1 MYSIAFPDMVS
12 NTNTKIIS
20 DHEATW
26 SNLKLLLLSAK
37 QTLFGD
43 PYFGS
48 NLKKLMFEQNI
59 QIIKQK
65 NILIIDDIY
74 TTILS
79 FMPQITLKRN
89 DIEIIS
95 NRETVYIK
103 IKCTNLLDYQVNT
116 YTLNM
121 MDIGEK

>member
-48 NLKKLMFEQNI
+48 NLKKLMFEQNNQVLRDI
-59 QIIKQK
+59 V
-65 NILIIDDIY
+65 IDDIY

>member
-20 DHEATW
+20 DNEATW

-48 NLKKLMFEQNI
+48 NLKKLMFEQNNQVLRDI
-59 QIIKQK
+59 V
-65 NILIIDDIY
+65 IDDIY

-121 MDIGEK
+121 MDVGEK

>member
-1 MYSIAFPDMVS
+1 
-12 NTNTKIIS
+12 
-20 DHEATW
+20 
-26 SNLKLLLLSAK
+26 
-37 QTLFGD
+37 
-43 PYFGS
+43 
-48 NLKKLMFEQNI
+48 MFEQNNQVLRDI
-59 QIIKQK
+59 V
-65 NILIIDDIY
+65 IDDIY

>member
-48 NLKKLMFEQNI
+48 NLKKLMFEQNNQVLRDI
-59 QIIKQK
+59 V
-65 NILIIDDIY
+65 IDDIY

-103 IKCTNLLDYQVNT
+103 IKCTNLLDYQINT

>member
-20 DHEATW
+20 DHDATW

-48 NLKKLMFEQNI
+48 NLKKLMFEQNNQVLRDI
-59 QIIKQK
+59 V
-65 NILIIDDIY
+65 IDDIY

>member
-48 NLKKLMFEQNI
+48 NLKKLMFEQNNQVLRDI
-59 QIIKQK
+59 V
-65 NILIIDDIY
+65 IDDIY

-103 IKCTNLLDYQVNT
+103 IKCTNLLDYPVNT

>member
-1 MYSIAFPDMVS
+1 MYSLSFPDMVS
-12 NTNTKIIS
+12 NTNTNLVS

-26 SNLKLLLLSAK
+26 SNLRLLLLSAK

-48 NLKKLMFEQNI
+48 NIKKLMFEQNN
-59 QIIKQK
+59 QILQDI
-65 NILIIDDIY
+65 IIDDIY

-79 FMPQITLKRN
+79 FMPQITLKRS

-103 IKCTNLLDYQVNT
+103 IRCTNLLDYQVNT

-121 MDIGEK
+121 MDVGEEE